1 MAPPLYSFPF
11 AGLANP
17 MNLPIPP
24 PLPDVASS
32 EPSTIVAP
40 LHWVGMDGIALPV
53 RLCDTA
59 DTEPLPAQA
68 ALHVDLPA
76 AQVKGIHM
84 SRLYRLLDEHARQ
97 PLSPSR
103 LAQLLHAMVHSHADC
118 ASTAARVGLRLSLLR
133 RSPALRSEG
142 LAGWKAYP
150 LRIDALLRGA
160 SVRIEVGV
168 DVVYSSTCPCSAALA
183 RQLLGAAF
191 LQQHAGQPSL
201 QREAVADWLLRHG
214 SHATPHSQRSI
225 ATLRVAVSPRAVR
238 FDLEALIA
246 LAEQALATPV
256 QAAVRRADEQAFA
269 RLNGANLMYVEDAA
283 RRLQQAL
290 GARYQSVRVQVRHLE
305 SLHPHD
311 AVAEA
316 GAPERGSGDPDPFA
330 AGEGAR

>member
-1 MAPPLYSFPF
+1 MPEPLRSPPLM
-11 AGLANP
+11 LAHP
-17 MNLPIPP
+17 MHLPMQS

-32 EPSTIVAP
+32 EPSTIAAP
-40 LHWVGMDGIALPV
+40 LQWVGMDGIALPI
-53 RLCDTA
+53 RLCDA
-59 DTEPLPAQA
+59 AASDPLPAQA

-76 AQVKGIHM
+76 VQVKGIHM
-84 SRLYRLLDEHARQ
+84 SRLYRLLDDYAQQ
-97 PLSPSR
+97 PLSPSL
-103 LAQLLHAMVHSHADC
+103 LAQLLRAMVHSHADC
-118 ASTAARVGLRLSLLR
+118 ASSAARISLRLSLLR

-150 LRIDALLRGA
+150 LRIDAVLRGA
-160 SVRIEVGV
+160 SVRVEVAV
-168 DVVYSSTCPCSAALA
+168 DVLYSSTCPCSAALA
-183 RQLLGAAF
+183 RQLLSAAF
-191 LQQHAGQPSL
+191 LQQHAAQPSL
-201 QREAVADWLLRHG
+201 QREAVAAWLLQHG
-214 SHATPHSQRSI
+214 SHATAHSQRSI
-225 ATLRVAVSPRAVR
+225 ATLQVAVSPRAVR
-238 FDLEALIA
+238 FDLSALID

-290 GARYQSVRVQVRHLE
+290 GARYQDVRVQVRHLE

-316 GAPERGSGDPDPFA
+316 GAAEGGSGAPDPFA

>member
-1 MAPPLYSFPF
+1 
-11 AGLANP
+11 
-17 MNLPIPP
+17 MNLPIAS

-32 EPSTIVAP
+32 EPSTIAAP
-40 LHWVGMDGIALPV
+40 LQWVGMDGIAVPV

-59 DTEPLPAQA
+59 ETERLPAQA

-84 SRLYRLLDEHARQ
+84 SRLYRLLDEYAEQ
-97 PLSPSR
+97 ALSPSQ
-103 LAQLLHAMVHSHADC
+103 LSQLLRAMVHSHADC
-118 ASTAARVGLRLSLLR
+118 ASTAARISLRMALLR

-150 LRIDALLRGA
+150 LRIDAVLRGGN
-160 SVRIEVGV
+160 VRIEVGV
-168 DVVYSSTCPCSAALA
+168 EVLYSSTCPCSAALA
-183 RQLLGAAF
+183 RQLLSAAF
-191 LQQHAGQPSL
+191 LQQHAEQPAL
-201 QREAVADWLLRHG
+201 PRDAVAAWLLQHG

-225 ATLRVAVSPRAVR
+225 ATLRVAVSPHAVR
-238 FDLEALIA
+238 FDLDALIA
-246 LAEQALATPV
+246 LAEQALSTPV

-290 GARYQSVRVQVRHLE
+290 GARYRGVRVQVRHLE

-316 GAPERGSGDPDPFA
+316 GAAEGDVGDLDPFA